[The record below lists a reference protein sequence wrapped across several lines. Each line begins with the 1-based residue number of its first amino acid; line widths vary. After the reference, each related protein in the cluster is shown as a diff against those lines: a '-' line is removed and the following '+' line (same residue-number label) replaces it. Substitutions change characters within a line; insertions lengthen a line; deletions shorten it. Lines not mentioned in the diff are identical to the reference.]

1 MQLMLRAVSM
11 EKIMG
16 FYSKWGW
23 DHAWGQSY
31 GNLPDHLQSLA
42 CHHDQNDLG
51 VPESIKQGG
60 EAGCPRVTR
69 QSCQI
74 LNNLVSSGTMKLG
87 GGAEYEALA
96 GSNCT
101 ESWNS
106 ANTPDDQEDAQSEE
120 GPSDCA
126 RKDMVYA
133 GDAHCAVLARLLQK
147 AQR

>member
-23 DHAWGQSY
+23 DQASGQTNGS
-31 GNLPDHLQSLA
+31 LPDHLQFLA

-51 VPESIKQGG
+51 VPESVKQGG

-74 LNNLVSSGTMKLG
+74 LNNLVSSDTVKQDGE
-87 GGAEYEALA
+87 AEFDALA
-96 GSNCT
+96 ESDST
-101 ESWNS
+101 ESWTS
-106 ANTPDDQEDAQSEE
+106 ANRSDEQEDAQAQE
-120 GPSDCA
+120 GSSDCT

-133 GDAHCAVLARLLQK
+133 GDAHCAVLAQLLQG
-147 AQR
+147 AQQ